1 MKTLLFFLLAFSLES
16 YVYAATDTSGVVN
29 YTEVIKLDLQIEGA
43 DSAQMAEM
51 FKLMP
56 KEHRISK
63 ELLFSD
69 KASIYRNGDKSKN
82 TGGPR
87 QIQEE
92 TDAAGNTMRIE
103 MDEPEEFLYADL
115 TTGQSHHQRDFM
127 GRIFLVE
134 SPQEKLKWK
143 MTGNQKMILNYP
155 CQEATTIIDSSLV
168 TAWFTPMISNST
180 GPMGLDGLP
189 GMILEAHLQ
198 DGQITILADSVEL
211 KKLEKN
217 AIQKPKE
224 GKKIS
229 REEFRKLVDE
239 KNKEMQQQYG
249 GNGNGIFISIE
260 ND

>member
-1 MKTLLFFLLAFSLES
+1 MKTLFTFLLSFAITLCTQASL
-16 YVYAATDTSGVVN
+16 DTSGVVH
-29 YTEVIKLDLQIEGA
+29 YTEVVKLDLHIEGV

-51 FKLMP
+51 YKMMP

-63 ELLFSD
+63 DLLFNEKS
-69 KASIYRNGDKSKN
+69 SIYRNGDKSKN

-115 TTGQSHHQRDFM
+115 ETGQTHHQRDFM

-134 SPQEKLKWK
+134 SPKEKLKWK

-155 CQEATTIIDSSLV
+155 CQEATTMIDSSNV
-168 TAWFTPMISNST
+168 SAWFTPRIANQT

-189 GMILEAHLQ
+189 GLILEATMQ
-198 DGQITILADSVEL
+198 DGQVLIQADSIEL
-211 KKLEKN
+211 KALEKN

-224 GKKIS
+224 GKKVS
-229 REEFRKLVDE
+229 RDEFRQIVDE
-239 KNKEMQQQYG
+239 KNKEMQEQFG
-249 GNGNGIFISIE
+249 GSGNGIFITID